1 MHFCIHDAVRLA
13 AWSIQGLPILITSPE
28 VEQFP
33 YGCRESPNQPSD
45 PRQKKQV
52 LVTLKYQLLFD
63 DAQNFGWNCTL
74 LTKIYGRLTMQE
86 DVHSC
91 VSRWAFSGIH
101 VCSVQFIFIQPKYTT
116 IQEYIQDYCKVAR
129 EPRRNQAP
137 VVEKLGSAIHRINH
151 YPTDKCQ
158 ENLLRYPEN
167 RDLSDGQHYPPF
179 EQLGPEG

>member
-1 MHFCIHDAVRLA
+1 MLFCIHETVRLA
-13 AWSIQGLPILITSPE
+13 ARNIQGLPLLITSPE

-33 YGCRESPNQPSD
+33 HGCHEPKPAIRPKA
-45 PRQKKQV
+45 KKQV

-63 DAQNFGWNCTL
+63 GAQNFDWNCTL
-74 LTKIYGRLTMQE
+74 LRKIYGRLAMQE
-86 DVHSC
+86 NVHSC
-91 VSRWAFSGIH
+91 VCRWAFSGIH

-116 IQEYIQDYCKVAR
+116 IQEYKQDYCKLAR

-137 VVEKLGSAIHRINH
+137 VVEKLDSAIHWINH
-151 YPTDKCQ
+151 CPTDKCQ
-158 ENLLRYPEN
+158 GNLLRYPEN